1 MHFDTDALQGQAHRF
16 MPKHL
21 QALMGKAQA
30 AINSGVD
37 DAMEGVARRTFLKVS
52 AASGFALGAFPLV
65 AAAQRAGSATAPAGL
80 KPFEQPSA
88 FVRIDADG
96 TVTVTI
102 NRLEF
107 GQGVQTGLPMILA
120 EELDADWSKVRSVH
134 GDASAAYADP
144 LMGMHLTGGSN
155 SIKNSYTQYR
165 ELGARTRAMLVSAAA
180 AQWGVDA
187 SALRTSNGFVV
198 GPGGKKL
205 GYGALAEAAMKQA
218 VPEKVALKDP
228 KQFRLIGKPTG
239 RLDAQAKSSGQQ
251 DYGIDVRLP
260 GMLTAVVAR
269 PPVFG
274 GKVKSLD
281 DSAAKAIKGVK
292 AVLRVPTDRG
302 GEGVAVVADGY
313 WPAKLGRDAL
323 KVEWDT
329 SAVGKPDSTALLAQ
343 YRELATKPG
352 LVAMQADMAPLAGA
366 AHKISAE
373 FVFPYL
379 AHAPME
385 PPNCTIQLDGDT
397 AELWMGTQMP
407 GLDAMAAAKTLG
419 LPPQNIQVH
428 TQMAGGGFGRRA
440 IPSSDYVVEAC
451 GVAKAV
457 RTAGISA
464 PVRTLWSREDD
475 IKGGYYRPMHVHRA
489 EIGFD
494 AKGRILA
501 WDHTIVGQSIIKGS
515 PFEAFMVKNGI
526 DATAIEGMKEPY
538 DVPMKLSVHHPEV
551 NVPVLWWRS
560 VGSTHTAYVM
570 ETLIDE
576 VARATQQ
583 DPVAYRMA
591 LMGDKHPR
599 HKAALQLAVAQSGYG
614 KKQLAPGRAWGVAVH
629 ESFESVVAYVV
640 EASVKDGTPKL
651 HRVTAG
657 VHCNLAINPKSV
669 EAQVEG
675 SALMGLSM
683 CLPGAAITLKDGV
696 VEQSNFGDFAV
707 PRITDMPQVTVHIVP
722 SADPPKGMGEPGLP
736 PLAPAFAN
744 AIAQITGK
752 TPGERRFKRAGW
764 QQKTAPKR
772 PHSPWCWCWPR
783 AGASALRHRA
793 AWCTSCAPPWATK
806 QCWSTRW
813 PPCAPAACPGTWRM
827 QGTRAWAIR

>member
-1 MHFDTDALQGQAHRF
+1 MHFEPHALQGQAQHF

-21 QALMGKAQA
+21 QALVDKAQG
-30 AINSGVD
+30 AITSGAM
-37 DAMEGVARRTFLKVS
+37 DASDGVARRTFLKVS

-65 AAAQRAGSATAPAGL
+65 SAAQGAAAAAPAGL
-80 KPFEQPSA
+80 KPHEQPSA

-102 NRLEF
+102 NRLDF

-134 GDASAAYADP
+134 GDANPAYADP
-144 LMGMHLTGGSN
+144 AFGMHLTGGSN

-165 ELGARTRAMLVSAAA
+165 ELGARTRAMLVGAAA
-180 AQWGVDA
+180 AQWSVDA

-205 GYGALAEAAMKQA
+205 GYGQLAEAAMKQP
-218 VPEKVALKDP
+218 VPEKVTLKDP

-239 RLDAQAKSSGQQ
+239 RLDAKAKSSGQQ

-302 GEGVAVVADGY
+302 GEGIAIIADGY
-313 WPAKLGRDAL
+313 WPAKQGRDAL

-329 SAVGKPDSTALLAQ
+329 SAVTKPDTTALLAQ
-343 YRELATKPG
+343 YRELAAKPG
-352 LVAMQADMAPLAGA
+352 NVAMQADMAPLAGA
-366 AHKISAE
+366 PHKISAE

-379 AHAPME
+379 VHAPME
-385 PPNCTIQLDGDT
+385 PLNCTVKLDGDK

-419 LPPQNIQVH
+419 LQPQNVKVN

-440 IPSSDYVVEAC
+440 IPTSDYVVEAC
-451 GVAKAV
+451 GVAKAA
-457 RTAGISA
+457 RTAGITA

-494 AKGRILA
+494 AKGKILA
-501 WDHTIVGQSIIKGS
+501 WDHTIVGQSITKGS
-515 PFEAFMVKNGI
+515 PFEAFMIKNGI

-538 DVPMKLSVHHPEV
+538 DVPMKLSVHHPDV

-560 VGSTHTAYVM
+560 VGSTHTAYAM

-576 VARATQQ
+576 VARTTKQ
-583 DPVAYRMA
+583 DPVAYRLA

-614 KKQLAPGRAWGVAVH
+614 KKKLAAGRAWGVAVH

-651 HRVTAG
+651 HSITAG
-657 VHCNLAINPKSV
+657 VHCNLVVNPKSV
-669 EAQVEG
+669 EAQVQG
-675 SALMGLSM
+675 AALMGLGT

-696 VEQSNFGDFAV
+696 VEQSNFGDYAV

-752 TPGERRFKRAGW
+752 TPRELPFKLA
-764 QQKTAPKR
+764 
-772 PHSPWCWCWPR
+772 
-783 AGASALRHRA
+783 
-793 AWCTSCAPPWATK
+793 
-806 QCWSTRW
+806 
-813 PPCAPAACPGTWRM
+813 
-827 QGTRAWAIR
+827 

>member
-1 MHFDTDALQGQAHRF
+1 MHFDPVAVQAH

-21 QALMGKAQA
+21 LALMEKAQSA
-30 AINSGVD
+30 DESTGPGSS
-37 DAMEGVARRTFLKVS
+37 EGLARRTFLKVT
-52 AASGFALGAFPLV
+52 AASGFALGAFPLAAV
-65 AAAQRAGSATAPAGL
+65 AQGAAAPAAGL

-88 FVRIDADG
+88 FVRIDPDG

-102 NRLEF
+102 NRLDF

-120 EELDADWSKVRSVH
+120 EELDADWSKVRSTH
-134 GDASAAYADP
+134 GDANPAYADP
-144 LMGMHLTGGSN
+144 AYGMHLTGGSN

-187 SALRTSNGFVV
+187 SALRTQNGFVV

-205 GYGALAEAAMKQA
+205 GYGELAEAAMKLP
-218 VPEKVALKDP
+218 VPEKVTLKDP

-239 RLDAQAKSSGQQ
+239 RLDAKAKSSGLQ

-269 PPVFG
+269 PPVFAA
-274 GKVKSLD
+274 KLKSLD
-281 DSAAKAIKGVK
+281 DSAAKAVKGVK

-302 GEGVAVVADGY
+302 GEGVAVIADGY
-313 WPAKLGRDAL
+313 WAAKQGRDAL
-323 KVEWDT
+323 KVEWDA
-329 SAVGKPDSTALLAQ
+329 SAVEKPDTTALLAS
-343 YRELATKPG
+343 YRELAAKPG
-352 LVAMQADMAPLAGA
+352 LVAMQADTAPLAGA

-373 FVFPYL
+373 YVFPYL

-385 PPNCTIQLDGDT
+385 PLNCTVLLNGDK

-407 GLDAMAAAKTLG
+407 GTDALAAARVLG
-419 LPPQNIQVH
+419 LQPQNIKVH

-440 IPSSDYVVEAC
+440 IPTSDYVVEAC
-451 GVAKAV
+451 GVAKAALG
-457 RTAGISA
+457 AGLSV

-494 AKGRILA
+494 AQGNILA
-501 WDHTIVGQSIIKGS
+501 WDHVIVGQSILKGS

-538 DVPMKLSVHHPEV
+538 DVPMKLSVHHPQV

-560 VGSTHTAYVM
+560 VGSTHTAYAM

-576 VARATQQ
+576 VARTTRQ
-583 DPVAYRMA
+583 DPVAYRMR

-614 KKQLAPGRAWGVAVH
+614 KKKLAAGRAWGVAVH

-651 HRVTAG
+651 HRITAG
-657 VHCNLAINPKSV
+657 VHCNLVVNPKSV
-669 EAQVEG
+669 EAQVQG
-675 SALMGLSM
+675 GALMGLSM
-683 CLPGAAITLKDGV
+683 CLPGGAITLKDGV

-707 PRITDMPQVTVHIVP
+707 PRITDMPQVAVHIVP

-744 AIAQITGK
+744 AIAQLTGK
-752 TPGERRFKRAGW
+752 TPRELPFKLA
-764 QQKTAPKR
+764 
-772 PHSPWCWCWPR
+772 
-783 AGASALRHRA
+783 
-793 AWCTSCAPPWATK
+793 
-806 QCWSTRW
+806 
-813 PPCAPAACPGTWRM
+813 
-827 QGTRAWAIR
+827 